1 MRRGCHP
8 TMTNESPTGN
18 RKPTNQNRIRIIDGQ
33 GTNTHPAAH
42 LRSVV
47 VEYADKPDK
56 CTICPKNLS
65 SHELLASWITA
76 NNEAFVDLL
85 EVR

>member
-1 MRRGCHP
+1 
-8 TMTNESPTGN
+8 MTNESSTGD
-18 RKPTNQNRIRIIDGQ
+18 RTPHNQNQIPIIDGHESIP
-33 GTNTHPAAH
+33 HPAAH

-56 CTICPKNLS
+56 CTICPKDLS

-76 NNEAFVDLL
+76 NNEAFIDLL